1 MSEFTAHSGEDGLVR
16 LRAVMDTLRSPGGC
30 PWDAE
35 QTHESLIQY
44 LIEETYEV
52 IDAIEH
58 GTRDDL
64 LEELGDLLLQ
74 VFFHARIAE
83 ERDSDSFSV
92 DDVAHAISNKL
103 VRRHPH
109 VFPDADGKIETVD
122 SSVDVEARWQQLKN
136 SEKARSSVLDGV
148 PASLP
153 PLTHASKILQRL
165 KNAGMNPPV
174 SANGMEVV
182 ENAVAHGISPTEL
195 MIAAIHHLRI
205 ADTDPET
212 AMRQQVA
219 ALRKAI
225 TDIELSREG

>member
-1 MSEFTAHSGEDGLVR
+1 
-16 LRAVMDTLRSPGGC
+16 
-30 PWDAE
+30 
-35 QTHESLIQY
+35 
-44 LIEETYEV
+44 
-52 IDAIEH
+52 
-58 GTRDDL
+58 
-64 LEELGDLLLQ
+64 
-74 VFFHARIAE
+74 
-83 ERDSDSFSV
+83 
-92 DDVAHAISNKL
+92 
-103 VRRHPH
+103 